1 MIVPILELEQDLQV
15 YDKTRFSAEKSFA
28 TKDDAALTS
37 VKIKPSDAPTPIEV
51 FVSGQS
57 SKNWF
62 VDWIFQTFSIDLD
75 TTLNQFK
82 FSDAGGS
89 FTVSF
94 PTGNYTLATLA
105 STLQT
110 LMNGVSSGYSVVVT
124 DTQELKISN
133 ALPFKPDSSDLVNYC
148 GFDTKAQDVEHIS
161 AVLEHLRRKV
171 TVTVDNGT
179 TPVSKDYYI
188 NVYNEYGD
196 RLFSNDQQLVA
207 EEPEILNWVTKGR
220 SSHLNVHRKAQR
232 LILDWLEKNNYR
244 DSNGN
249 KVEKWNI
256 LDLSQVQQW
265 SQYIALRFIFSSIYN
280 AQDDVFKDKA
290 DLYEKYEIAA
300 RNRAIIDLDLNN
312 DQQVDKE
319 LSPSTW
325 SADVLRR

>member
-1 MIVPILELEQDLQV
+1 MIVPILELEKDLQI

-28 TKDDAALTS
+28 TKDDVALTS
-37 VKIKPSDAPTPIEV
+37 VKIQPSDAPTPIEV

-62 VDWIFQTFSIDLD
+62 LDWVFQTFSIDID
-75 TTLNQFK
+75 TTLNQIK
-82 FSDAGGS
+82 FTDGSGS
-89 FTVSF
+89 FTVSL
-94 PTGNYTLATLA
+94 PTANYTLSALA
-105 STLQT
+105 SAIQT
-110 LMNGVSSGYSVVVT
+110 LMNGVSSGYAVTVT
-124 DTQELKISN
+124 DTQELKFTN
-133 ALPFKPDSSDLVNYC
+133 ALPFKFDSSDLVNYC
-148 GFDTKAQDVEHIS
+148 GLDTKTQAVEHLS
-161 AVLEHLRRKV
+161 AVLEYLRRRV

-179 TPVSKDYYI
+179 TPVSKDYYLD
-188 NVYNEYGD
+188 VYNEYGD
-196 RLFSNDQQLVA
+196 RLFSNDQQLVG
-207 EEPEILNWVTKGR
+207 EEPDILNWVTKGR

-244 DSNGN
+244 DANGN

-312 DQQVDKE
+312 DQTVDKE